1 MVLVCLQEV
10 KNEGLRGEIAG
21 TVVGNT
27 CLELL
32 KVSVSGASFT
42 YQLR

>member
-1 MVLVCLQEV
+1 MVLVYLQEV
-10 KNEGLRGEIAG
+10 TNAGLSGEVAG
-21 TVVGNT
+21 TVVGNI

-32 KVSVSGASFT
+32 KVSFSGASFT